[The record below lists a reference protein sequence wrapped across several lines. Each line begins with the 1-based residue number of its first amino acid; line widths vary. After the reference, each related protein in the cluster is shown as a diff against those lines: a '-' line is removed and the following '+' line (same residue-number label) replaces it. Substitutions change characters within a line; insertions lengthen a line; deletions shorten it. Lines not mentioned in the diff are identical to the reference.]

1 MIDRDALTLVFW
13 MGMYIYLIPY
23 SFLFLTIFFL
33 FEFIILLLLLFIF
46 YCSNITRGPI
56 RKTLKEEFWGFMSKR
71 ARFQHWLYIGKKPF
85 FESLRWAEL
94 GFQRPVPL
102 PRAEPGLWECP
113 AQLQT
118 RLFIY
123 LFIFLNWIG
132 KIVTRKDPYHSLSKA
147 KREWNSK
154 QQSDHMIKS
163 WTQSL
168 LISINLWY
176 GK

>member
-1 MIDRDALTLVFW
+1 
-13 MGMYIYLIPY
+13 
-23 SFLFLTIFFL
+23 L

-123 LFIFLNWIG
+123 LFIFFLNWIG
-132 KIVTRKDPYHSLSKA
+132 KIVTRKDPYHSLSKT
-147 KREWNSK
+147 KRERKNQKLKKKWTSRQQTQIEIK
-154 QQSDHMIKS
+154 QYRNTKK
-163 WTQSL
+163 
-168 LISINLWY
+168 
-176 GK
+176 G